1 MNEQLS
7 LQWLR
12 QNISNHLL
20 SRLIFNIDL
29 TAFHS
34 IMYEEETYVDV
45 SRSARVGPAVLHHCN
60 GRHIVLKNCSRWQLV
75 ALSL

>member
-20 SRLIFNIDL
+20 GRLVLNIDL

-34 IMYEEETYVDV
+34 VMYEEEAYVDV
-45 SRSARVGPAVLHHCN
+45 SGSARIRPAVLHHCN
-60 GRHIVLKNCSRWQLV
+60 GRHIVLKNCSRWQMV